1 MLRFGGWA
9 FGAILGVVEEGQ
21 DVPIFWIVASERMV
35 WAAFVM
41 SSMVVVSFL
50 VSHWGRSWWVA
61 GPAVWEA
68 LVRYVVLV
76 VMSRSS
82 TRQRLAHLPTM
93 EITPRYHVSVS
104 RHISVLNM
112 HNKSNEL
119 YMLRV
124 HFQSPEAV
132 NKFGLISGR

>member
-1 MLRFGGWA
+1 LGSVRDELDGGGVLFDFA
-9 FGAILGVVEEGQ
+9 LGAILV
-21 DVPIFWIVASERMV
+21 
-35 WAAFVM
+35 
-41 SSMVVVSFL
+41 
-50 VSHWGRSWWVA
+50 GRRT
-61 GPAVWEA
+61 GG
-68 LVRYVVLV
+68 LGGIGTVRDFG

-82 TRQRLAHLPTM
+82 TRQCLAHLPTM

-119 YMLRV
+119 YMLRA

-132 NKFGLISGR
+132 NKFGLISGH